1 MVPPEPDLAKI
12 GTKDFLELNHLRYF
26 FIVAREGSFTR
37 AAKTLRVQQ
46 PTISKMVQRLESQLN
61 LVLLERHKRGVQLT
75 KVGADV
81 FRICEDV
88 FTGIDQIQAV
98 SDSERTECQGL
109 LSMGMTDS
117 ATIYLLPPLLK
128 DYLRQHPK
136 VRPSIF
142 AGSYNLITSEILDG
156 RVEFGVY
163 FTKPERGDL
172 RTTELVQV
180 PFQLV
185 ISTKELRHKSLQTRF
200 VISRDID
207 YPKSREFPVLEMLKK
222 NRIKIESMIASNNLE
237 SQKYMVLQGL
247 GVALL
252 PSFMVKTELS
262 RGTLSL
268 LHEDKKFAYSLKLVT
283 QARRLPSRN
292 ALVFLDLMKRKIASL
307 M

>member
-1 MVPPEPDLAKI
+1 
-12 GTKDFLELNHLRYF
+12 LELNHLRYF
-26 FIVAREGSFTR
+26 FVVAREGSFTR
-37 AAKTLRVQQ
+37 AAKILRVQQ

-61 LVLLERHKRGVQLT
+61 LVLFERHKRGVQLT

-81 FRICEDV
+81 YRICVDV
-88 FTGIDQIQAV
+88 FANIDEIQAV

-128 DYLRQHPK
+128 VFLKLHPK

-142 AGSYNLITSEILDG
+142 AGSYNLITNEILDG

-163 FTKPERGDL
+163 FTRPEREDL

-185 ISTKELRHKSLQTRF
+185 ISSKELRHKSLHTQF

-222 NRIKIESMIASNNLE
+222 NRIKIENMIASNNLE
-237 SQKYMVLQGL
+237 SQKCMVLQGL

-262 RGTLSL
+262 KGTLAL
-268 LHEDKKFAYSLKLVT
+268 LHGDKKFSYSLKLVT
-283 QARRLPSRN
+283 QNRRLPSRN
-292 ALVFLDLMKRKIASL
+292 AMVFLDLMRRRIGGF

>member
-1 MVPPEPDLAKI
+1 MRSIRSNLRDK
-12 GTKDFLELNHLRYF
+12 KNLELNHLRYF
-26 FIVAREGSFTR
+26 FVVAREGSFTR
-37 AAKTLRVQQ
+37 AAKILRVQQ

-61 LVLLERHKRGVQLT
+61 LVLFERHKRGVQLT

-81 FRICEDV
+81 YRICVDV
-88 FTGIDQIQAV
+88 FANIDEIQAV

-128 DYLRQHPK
+128 VFLKLHPK

-142 AGSYNLITSEILDG
+142 AGSYNLITNEILDG

-163 FTKPERGDL
+163 FTRPEREDL
-172 RTTELVQV
+172 RTTDLVQV

-185 ISTKELRHKSLQTRF
+185 ISTKELRNKSLHTQF

-222 NRIKIESMIASNNLE
+222 NRIKIENMIASNNLE
-237 SQKYMVLQGL
+237 SQKCMVLQGL

-252 PSFMVKTELS
+252 PSFMVKTEVS
-262 RGTLSL
+262 KGTLAL
-268 LHEDKKFAYSLKLVT
+268 LHEDKKFSYSLKLVT
-283 QARRLPSRN
+283 QNRRLPSRN
-292 ALVFLDLMKRKIASL
+292 AMVFLDLMRRRIGGF

>member
-1 MVPPEPDLAKI
+1 MMRSIRSNLRDK
-12 GTKDFLELNHLRYF
+12 KNLELNHLRYF
-26 FIVAREGSFTR
+26 FVVAREGSFTR
-37 AAKTLRVQQ
+37 AAKILRVQQ

-61 LVLLERHKRGVQLT
+61 LVLFERHKRGVQLT

-81 FRICEDV
+81 YRICVDV
-88 FTGIDQIQAV
+88 FANIDEIQAV

-128 DYLRQHPK
+128 VFLKLHPK

-142 AGSYNLITSEILDG
+142 AGSYNLITNEILDG

-163 FTKPERGDL
+163 FTRPEREDL
-172 RTTELVQV
+172 RTTDLVQV

-185 ISTKELRHKSLQTRF
+185 ISTKELRNKSLHTQF

-222 NRIKIESMIASNNLE
+222 NRIKIENMIASNNLE
-237 SQKYMVLQGL
+237 SQKCMVLQGL

-252 PSFMVKTELS
+252 PSFMVKTEVS
-262 RGTLSL
+262 KGTLAL
-268 LHEDKKFAYSLKLVT
+268 LHEDKKFSYSLKLVT
-283 QARRLPSRN
+283 QNRRLPSRN
-292 ALVFLDLMKRKIASL
+292 AMVFLDLMRRRIGGF

>member
-1 MVPPEPDLAKI
+1 
-12 GTKDFLELNHLRYF
+12 LELNHLRYF

-37 AAKTLRVQQ
+37 AAKILRVQQ

-81 FRICEDV
+81 FRICEAV
-88 FTGIDQIQAV
+88 FNGVEQIQEI

-109 LSMGMTDS
+109 LSLGMTDS
-117 ATIYLLPPLLK
+117 ASIYLLPPLLK
-128 DYLRQHPK
+128 EFLRQNPK

-142 AGSYNLITSEILDG
+142 TGSYNLITNEILDG

-163 FTKPERGDL
+163 FSKPEREDL
-172 RTTELVQV
+172 RISELVQV

-185 ISTKELRHKSLQTRF
+185 ISTKELRNRSLHTRF

-222 NRIKIESMIASNNLE
+222 NRIKIDNMIASNNLE

-247 GVALL
+247 GIALL
-252 PSFMVKTELS
+252 PSFMVKSDLA
-262 RGTLSL
+262 RGALAQ
-268 LHEDKKFAYSLKLVT
+268 LHEDKKFSYSLKVVT

-292 ALVFLDLMKRKIASL
+292 AMVFLDLMRRTIGSFL
-307 M
+307 

>member
-1 MVPPEPDLAKI
+1 M
-12 GTKDFLELNHLRYF
+12 ELNHLRYF
-26 FIVAREGSFTR
+26 FVVAREGSFTR
-37 AAKTLRVQQ
+37 AAKILRVQQ

-61 LVLLERHKRGVQLT
+61 LVLFERHKRGVQLT

-81 FRICEDV
+81 YRICVDV
-88 FTGIDQIQAV
+88 FANIDEIQAV

-128 DYLRQHPK
+128 VFLKLHPK

-142 AGSYNLITSEILDG
+142 AGSYNLITNEILDG

-163 FTKPERGDL
+163 FTRPEREDL

-185 ISTKELRHKSLQTRF
+185 ISSKELRHKSLHTQF

-222 NRIKIESMIASNNLE
+222 NRIKIENMIASNNLE
-237 SQKYMVLQGL
+237 SQKCMVLQGL

-262 RGTLSL
+262 KGTLAL
-268 LHEDKKFAYSLKLVT
+268 LHGDKKFSYSLKLVT
-283 QARRLPSRN
+283 QNRRLPSRN
-292 ALVFLDLMKRKIASL
+292 AMVFLDLMRRRIGGF

>member
-1 MVPPEPDLAKI
+1 M
-12 GTKDFLELNHLRYF
+12 ELNHLRYF

-37 AAKTLRVQQ
+37 AAKILRVQQ

-81 FRICEDV
+81 YRICEAV
-88 FTGIDQIQAV
+88 FSGVEQIQEI

-109 LSMGMTDS
+109 LSLGMTDS
-117 ATIYLLPPLLK
+117 ASIYLLPPLLK
-128 DYLRQHPK
+128 DFLRQNPK

-142 AGSYNLITSEILDG
+142 TGSYNLITNEILDG

-163 FTKPERGDL
+163 FSKPEREDL
-172 RTTELVQV
+172 RISELVQV

-185 ISTKELRHKSLQTRF
+185 IAAKELRNRSLHSRF

-207 YPKSREFPVLEMLKK
+207 YPKSREFPVLEMLKR
-222 NRIKIESMIASNNLE
+222 NRIKIDNMIASNNLE

-247 GVALL
+247 GIALL
-252 PSFMVKTELS
+252 PSFMVKS
-262 RGTLSL
+262 DIARGTLVQ
-268 LHEDKKFAYSLKLVT
+268 LHEDKKFSYSLKVVT

-292 ALVFLDLMKRKIASL
+292 AMVFLDLMRRTISSFL
-307 M
+307 

>member
-1 MVPPEPDLAKI
+1 M
-12 GTKDFLELNHLRYF
+12 
-26 FIVAREGSFTR
+26 AREGSFTR
-37 AAKTLRVQQ
+37 AAKILRVQQ

-61 LVLLERHKRGVQLT
+61 LVLFERHKRGVQLT

-81 FRICEDV
+81 YRICVDV
-88 FTGIDQIQAV
+88 FANIDEIQAV

-128 DYLRQHPK
+128 VFLKLHPK

-142 AGSYNLITSEILDG
+142 AGSYNLITNEILDG

-163 FTKPERGDL
+163 FTRPEREDL

-185 ISTKELRHKSLQTRF
+185 ISSKELRHKSLHTQF

-222 NRIKIESMIASNNLE
+222 NRIKIENMIASNNLE
-237 SQKYMVLQGL
+237 SQKCMVLQGL

-262 RGTLSL
+262 KGTLAL
-268 LHEDKKFAYSLKLVT
+268 LHGDKKFSYSLKLVT
-283 QARRLPSRN
+283 QNRRLPSRN
-292 ALVFLDLMKRKIASL
+292 AMVFLDLMRRRIGGF